1 MDIIVFEVR
10 EHYYSIDK
18 GKDIYP
24 NKLGMIDVRIFDS
37 NKNKEVAVVA
47 FNENIPKGK
56 IIWTISYNDIDYY
69 MKVTNH
75 PEKIKELAYNYL
87 KSLDLNFD

>member
-10 EHYYSIDK
+10 DHYYSIDK
-18 GKDIYP
+18 GIDIYP

-47 FNENIPKGK
+47 FNENIPKGN
-56 IIWTISYNDIDYY
+56 IFWSVSYNDIDYY
-69 MKVTNH
+69 IKITNNS
-75 PEKIKELAYNYL
+75 EKIKELAYNYL
-87 KSLDLNFD
+87 KSLDLSYD